1 MDTIKKQKKKDRS
14 ASALVLGSSSQ
25 GKELAAKG
33 PVPGESLDQGRAS
46 WTLDFLGLFLECEL
60 RQN

>member
-46 WTLDFLGLFLECEL
+46 WTL
-60 RQN
+60 